1 MLRAMRPK
9 DYRRAKEALD
19 RVGMLGYARTHI
31 SDLSGGQQQRL
42 FIARA
47 LVQDAKL
54 IFMDEPFAGVD
65 ARTEQSI
72 IDLIHNLRERGQT
85 AVIVH
90 HDLRTVKK
98 YFDRVVLLNNT
109 VIASGET
116 GETFTTDAI
125 NRCYGGAVVITDAG
139 SGAGGAAEASGVE
152 YNSLVVLAGTGLLGG
167 TCGLLGIFLL
177 LRRRA
182 LVGDAISHAALPGIA
197 IAYLLVTLVLGG
209 ERSLGAL
216 LVGGGVSAAVAM
228 IFFTDCPV
236 GAAHQ
241 RGQCHCHF
249 IEFVF
254 WPGGCAAR
262 NNPKAARWARSRT
275 AELHLRGQCVPVI
288 ERRLSYWGHCVFSVC
303 CRDRVV

>member
-1 MLRAMRPK
+1 MARKQVNSGSGAGAVRGQVRTQGVTDGAGAAAALSVKDLSVAYRRNLVLSDVHLTVPAGSVTAIIGPNGAGKSTLIKSIIEVVPRLSGEILVFGEPYKLHRALTAYVPQRNSVDWDYPVNALDVVAMGLYRQVGMLRAMRPK

-139 SGAGGAAEASGVE
+139 SGAGG
-152 YNSLVVLAGTGLLGG
+152 
-167 TCGLLGIFLL
+167 
-177 LRRRA
+177 
-182 LVGDAISHAALPGIA
+182 
-197 IAYLLVTLVLGG
+197 
-209 ERSLGAL
+209 
-216 LVGGGVSAAVAM
+216 GGG
-228 IFFTDCPV
+228 
-236 GAAHQ
+236 GGK
-241 RGQCHCHF
+241 RGG
-249 IEFVF
+249 V
-254 WPGGCAAR
+254 
-262 NNPKAARWARSRT
+262 
-275 AELHLRGQCVPVI
+275 
-288 ERRLSYWGHCVFSVC
+288 
-303 CRDRVV
+303 